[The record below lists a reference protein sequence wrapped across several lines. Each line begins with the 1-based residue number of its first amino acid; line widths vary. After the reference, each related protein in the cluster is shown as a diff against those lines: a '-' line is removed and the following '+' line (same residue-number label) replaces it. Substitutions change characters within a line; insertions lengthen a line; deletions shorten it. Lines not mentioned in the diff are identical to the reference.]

1 MNSMSDC
8 IICFEK
14 LKNHDIK
21 ILNCNCKTIYH
32 AKCINKWLDEQD
44 ACPMC
49 RKSTSSNERTSLI
62 QYDSPIEE
70 VESNVC
76 SIVGLAVVLIII
88 LIMVIVFLRISRNS

>member
-1 MNSMSDC
+1 M
-8 IICFEK
+8 
-14 LKNHDIK
+14 
-21 ILNCNCKTIYH
+21 ILRYSIVIVKRYITQNVL
-32 AKCINKWLDEQD
+32 INGLDEQD

-88 LIMVIVFLRISRNS
+88 LIMVIVFFKNF